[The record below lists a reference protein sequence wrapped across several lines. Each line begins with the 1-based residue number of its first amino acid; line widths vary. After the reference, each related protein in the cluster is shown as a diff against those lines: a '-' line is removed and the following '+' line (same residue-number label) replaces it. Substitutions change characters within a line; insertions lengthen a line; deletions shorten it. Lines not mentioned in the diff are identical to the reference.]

1 MDKKVAEYIDAELK
15 TIAILDEHNV
25 GFEGVK
31 IYDFRTHH
39 ENGEIFKHQNGE
51 TYGMAFLNAITQESA
66 NLITREIK
74 KNKNLSLYGLREF
87 VDRQRLKCY
96 VKGGSRSYDSWKTG
110 DVGVAYLEFD
120 DEKRIILPRFKNES
134 VED

>member
-1 MDKKVAEYIDAELK
+1 MDKKVAEYIDSELK

-39 ENGEIFKHQNGE
+39 ENGKIFSHQNGE

-66 NLITREIK
+66 KIITREIK
-74 KNKNLSLYGLREF
+74 KNKNLSLYGLKEL

-96 VKGGSRSYDSWKTG
+96 VKGGSRSYDTWKTG